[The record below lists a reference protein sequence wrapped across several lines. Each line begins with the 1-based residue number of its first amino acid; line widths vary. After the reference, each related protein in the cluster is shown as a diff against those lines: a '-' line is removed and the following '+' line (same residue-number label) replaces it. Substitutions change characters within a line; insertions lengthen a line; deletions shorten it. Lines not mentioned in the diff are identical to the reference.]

1 MKKRKYLLPLIRIT
15 DSYCEETIADASMGD
30 LGADDAIK
38 DGAEVD
44 EF

>member
-1 MKKRKYLLPLIRIT
+1 MRKRKYLSPFFYTVDLEST
-15 DSYCEETIADASMGD
+15 ETIADASMGD

-38 DGAEVD
+38 DGAELD